1 MANSVLNEF
10 SDFFEDAKT
19 EISKNVPDLKGAF
32 VQPNMSNIMDENTKL
47 KNEVERLK
55 KTNADLVFA
64 NLLNRDDLPTLVLP
78 TSATVVFIYFKLTP
92 TIEPSISCANNL
104 SEKTATWDIDFKFVL
119 VSPVIIPVSAS
130 NSWMYP
136 SKSPK

>member
-19 EISKNVPDLKGAF
+19 EISKNVPDLTGAF

-55 KTNADLVFA
+55 KNNLELNFELVE
-64 NLLNRDDLPTLVLP
+64 LRM
-78 TSATVVFIYFKLTP
+78 FKL
-92 TIEPSISCANNL
+92 IH
-104 SEKTATWDIDFKFVL
+104 EKKINGEEIGKAKQQQW
-119 VSPVIIPVSAS
+119 IP
-130 NSWMYP
+130 
-136 SKSPK
+136 